1 MSTFCHTW
9 PQLTNSTDL
18 FSASADQLGPLV
30 ALKSLTRPSD
40 HPTVRCETLNLTLRP
55 DEVLHTTYKHSI
67 FTLDTPILTL
77 TLIVHYQAIQL
88 NYSALVKELI

>member
-1 MSTFCHTW
+1 MFMSSVHYCHTW

-18 FSASADQLGPLV
+18 ISASADQLGPLV
-30 ALKSLTRPSD
+30 ALKSLSR
-40 HPTVRCETLNLTLRP
+40 PTVRCETLNLTLRP
-55 DEVLHTTYKHSI
+55 DEALHTTYKHSI